1 MKSHRCKILWVL
13 NARGSSR
20 LDKVLVEL
28 VGRGTP
34 IFSDKAVTV
43 TPATTRA
50 PEARP

>member
-20 LDKVLVEL
+20 LDKAWMEV
-28 VGRGTP
+28 VGERTP

-43 TPATTRA
+43 TSTTRA
-50 PEARP
+50 PEGRR